1 MDYLLLSKTYDTIGP
16 LMPYKPLDERTV
28 GLYSK
33 NAVIQA
39 AYILFEKGAFN
50 IQRLIEFPCVSNEE
64 NSDDVKPLYTS
75 VEKELQDLCDKHLAV
90 ASLDESDVLVRRL
103 RMKLTRDKDI
113 EEAFLFQTEPQLPYP
128 IENAVVDKI
137 VIEKSEGSTLLV
149 FVAAKKEYIQ
159 KTLNFWQQHSIEPE
173 VVSAEP
179 IALNA
184 LLNAYTTPEPVQYAV
199 HVGKTATLSVL
210 IKDGKLLAAHSVSTG
225 FEALH
230 TGLCQ
235 DLGKTLSE
243 QEIFSPEF
251 NLLETDH
258 YPNFKKALDELLQKV
273 LWNYL
278 SLIKETKLKETPTLY
293 IVGDGA
299 NIFHLPDLIG
309 TTIGIEQGKLA
320 GFNCSSNDFY
330 RFSLPIGLALTAQPQ
345 DNLAPTLS
353 VNFRREEHT
362 YPTPWK
368 RFKTPLLIYA
378 ALCLGV
384 ASSLYFLGSSYLKI
398 KEDQLKS
405 KFLELLSFTQKPYD
419 VFEASYEQKYPF
431 TKRGDTLVPITGLN
445 VEDISNRIDFLE
457 TSLKATPDSF
467 PLLPN
472 IPRVSDVLVWLS
484 THPKLVC
491 SDNSVPGDCLPFTI
505 DVFNY
510 SLVKRPEINKKS
522 EKYQVKVDLEFSTSS
537 PRLAREFHDALI
549 TSNDFVDPKGEI
561 KWTATK
567 GKYRTSFFLKDKT
580 IYP

>member
-1 MDYLLLSKTYDTIGP
+1 
-16 LMPYKPLDERTV
+16 MPYKPLDERTV

-39 AYILFEKGAFN
+39 AYIVFEKGAFN
-50 IQRLIEFPCVSNEE
+50 IERLIEFPHASNTE
-64 NSDDVKPLYTS
+64 NSDDVKPLYKGPE
-75 VEKELQDLCDKHLAV
+75 EKELQELCNKYLAV

-128 IENAVVDKI
+128 IETAVVDKI

-149 FVAAKKEYIQ
+149 FLAAKKDYIQ
-159 KTLNFWQQHSIEPE
+159 KTLNFWQEHSIEPE

-184 LLNAYTTPEPVQYAV
+184 LLNTYSKPEPFQYAV

-210 IKDGKLLAAHSVSTG
+210 LKEGKLLAAHSVQTG
-225 FEALH
+225 WDALSK
-230 TGLCQ
+230 GLNQ
-235 DLGKTLSE
+235 DRGEIVSE
-243 QEIFSPEF
+243 NEIFSSEF
-251 NLLETDH
+251 NILETDH
-258 YPNFKKALDELLQKV
+258 YPNFKKALDELLQMV

-278 SLIKETKLKETPTLY
+278 SLIKETKLKEIPTLY
-293 IVGDGA
+293 IVGEGA
-299 NIFHLPDLIG
+299 NILNLPSLIA
-309 TTIGIEQGKLA
+309 TTIGNEQGNLA
-320 GFNCSSNDFY
+320 HFNCSQEDFN
-330 RFSLPIGLALTAQPQ
+330 RFSIPIGLGLTAQAK
-345 DNLAPTLS
+345 DNLAPLIS
-353 VNFRREEHT
+353 VNFRREEYT

-384 ASSLYFLGSSYLKI
+384 ACSLYLLGASFLKT
-398 KEDQLKS
+398 KEDHLKT

-419 VFEASYEQKYPF
+419 IFETAYEQKYPF
-431 TKRGDTLVPITGLN
+431 SKRGDTLLPIISLN
-445 VEDISNRIDFLE
+445 AEDISNRIDFLE
-457 TSLKATPDSF
+457 TSLKSTPDSF

-522 EKYQVKVDLEFSTSS
+522 EKYQVKIDLEFSTSS